1 MLTILL
7 SLALSA
13 AAMDSASDQA
23 AGTSDAKPE
32 KAKKICRSDG
42 TTGSRLKS
50 RICKTQ
56 EEWDAMNNARQ
67 DDIRSKTGGDSGQ
80 GS

>member
-1 MLTILL
+1 MLILIL

-13 AAMDSASDQA
+13 APADSVA
-23 AGTSDAKPE
+23 ATPTTPVAAKPE
-32 KAKKICRSDG
+32 KPKKICRADG

-56 EEWDAMNNARQ
+56 EEWDAMNRSMK
-67 DDIRSKTGGDSGQ
+67 DDVRAKTGGNAG
-80 GS
+80 